1 MVTRIDGHVEAM
13 CDGGVE
19 RGLAHS
25 LNIHWQR
32 PPPRGNREA
41 ACGGSVSHL
50 FKPQYTSQGPL
61 LKVTW
66 PGLLWTLL
74 GLAWCGPEV
83 RPLLLA
89 PSLSAAAPAKAV
101 SGPPCPQGPVGIR

>member
-1 MVTRIDGHVEAM
+1 M
-13 CDGGVE
+13 
-19 RGLAHS
+19 
-25 LNIHWQR
+25 
-32 PPPRGNREA
+32 
-41 ACGGSVSHL
+41 SHL

-89 PSLSAAAPAKAV
+89 PWEHPSCTSPPQSSKARAPNGK
-101 SGPPCPQGPVGIR
+101 SQKGVGHP